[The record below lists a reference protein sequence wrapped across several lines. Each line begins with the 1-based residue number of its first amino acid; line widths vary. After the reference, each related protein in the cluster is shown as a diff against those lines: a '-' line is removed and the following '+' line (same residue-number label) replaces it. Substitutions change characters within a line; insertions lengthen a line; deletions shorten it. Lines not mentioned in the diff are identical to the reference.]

1 MRRWEEAGGH
11 DLYPS
16 LYPPGWCLLPHL
28 EDTHRFDLA
37 RISLILILLHSRRLW
52 RDVSQFNKLDRI
64 GQYLVQLL
72 ILFGAGS
79 TEEQEEDWASRLM
92 DYCRRQ
98 LSGENYRSVGPSP
111 STNFSF
117 TLPQM

>member
-1 MRRWEEAGGH
+1 MRRWEEAGGN

-52 RDVSQFNKLDRI
+52 RDVSQFNKLDRV
-64 GQYLVQLL
+64 GQVNRADLNDVDDDDDNYEEFEDD
-72 ILFGAGS
+72 LFS
-79 TEEQEEDWASRLM
+79 IWSS
-92 DYCRRQ
+92 C
-98 LSGENYRSVGPSP
+98 
-111 STNFSF
+111 
-117 TLPQM
+117 